1 MLLSYFETF
10 DSKKSCRMMSSSTE
24 SLFRLWCSAE
34 GRLVADCLV
43 PALLY
48 MCASPSNRG
57 RSSEREV
64 MEGERRNGGAGSPGA
79 CDFSDLW
86 FGSCIG

>member
-1 MLLSYFETF
+1 MLLYSILAIYFGTYG
-10 DSKKSCRMMSSSTE
+10 SKKSCRMMSSNTE

-34 GRLVADCLV
+34 GRPVACADECLV
-43 PALLY
+43 PALLC

-64 MEGERRNGGAGSPGA
+64 MEGARRKGGVGLTGA
-79 CDFSDLW
+79 
-86 FGSCIG
+86 